1 MPTMWGRAEADRRQ
15 IGAWEFEL
23 RGDELADIRRS
34 GRRVLRSIRAV
45 VRDRDWNTADLV
57 VDRVTATETSLML
70 HVRTADERMPLSG
83 VVRAEVRGESL
94 RVLCDLEAASPL
106 ETNRTGLVALIPPG
120 AAGAGL
126 SVAHSTG
133 RVSDTALPVA
143 ISPHQPV
150 FDIAGLRWRDDGVEI
165 GLAFDGDVF
174 EMEDQRNW
182 TDASFKVYSR
192 PLALPF
198 PYEVGA
204 GERVRQAITVT
215 ADLMANTAV
224 VATSDAALMADAA
237 AGGHGTEDALIEL
250 RRAGAFPEIG
260 LSASTAPGPAPAPAH
275 VGRGDAASTLVELD
289 LAWPGWPAALERAAS
304 EGPPLDVRLVL
315 PAEAGVSDDADA
327 AIAASLSDAVT
338 ALARHRVAR
347 VAAFQPSGPAR
358 HISDEATVA
367 LLRGALD
374 QSGLAVPIVGGA
386 RSHFTELNREHHRLP
401 RHLAGLTFSVTP
413 LFHSRDTEQLVESL
427 AMQRLV
433 ATQAVEIGGGVPVHV
448 GPVSLRPHFNDVAT
462 TAPPRPAASDLSA
475 GYGTHLTDADD
486 PRQRSP
492 ELAAWTIASAA
503 ALAVRGVASLTF
515 FESWGPRG
523 ILAADGTALPVAEAI
538 AALTALAG
546 GELLSGS
553 SPDGLVWAVGA
564 ERHGQVTV
572 LAANLDTRP
581 RTITVTTPA
590 ALPATPAALSPAALP
605 ATPAALS
612 LAPVM
617 LSPVMLS
624 PGTWSRSRL

>member
-1 MPTMWGRAEADRRQ
+1 MWGRDAADRRR

-23 RGDELADIRRS
+23 RVDEFADIRRD

-45 VRDRDWNTADLV
+45 VRDRDWNTLDLV
-57 VDRVTATETSLML
+57 VDRVTAGETSLTM
-70 HVRTADERMPLSG
+70 HVRTGDERMPLSG

-94 RVLCDLEAASPL
+94 RVLCDLEAATPI
-106 ETNRTGLVALIPPG
+106 ETNRTGLVALIPPS

-126 SVAHSTG
+126 SVTHSTG
-133 RVSDTALPVA
+133 GVSQTALPVA

-150 FDIAGLRWRDDGVEI
+150 LDIAGLRWRDGGVDV

-198 PYEVGA
+198 PYPVAA
-204 GERVRQAITVT
+204 GERVRQQITVT
-215 ADLMANTAV
+215 AE
-224 VATSDAALMADAA
+224 AAPTRGAA
-237 AGGHGTEDALIEL
+237 PTEDSAAESDVIGDAVIEL
-250 RRAGAFPEIG
+250 RRAGTFPAIG
-260 LSASTAPGPAPAPAH
+260 LSASTAPDPAPAGIGS
-275 VGRGDAASTLVELD
+275 VAAATTLVELD

-304 EGPPLDVRLVL
+304 EGPPLDVRFVL
-315 PAEAGVSDDADA
+315 PAEAGVSGDADA
-327 AIAASLSDAVT
+327 AITAALSDAVA
-338 ALARHRVAR
+338 ALADRDVSR
-347 VAAFQPSGPAR
+347 VAAFQPTGAAR
-358 HISDEATVA
+358 HVADEAA
-367 LLRGALD
+367 AAMLRGALER
-374 QSGLAVPIVGGA
+374 SRRTVPVVGGV
-386 RSHFTELNREHHRLP
+386 RSHFTELNREQHRLP
-401 RHLAGLTFSVTP
+401 RGLAGLTFSVTP

-448 GPVSLRPHFNDVAT
+448 GPVTLRPHFNDVAT

-486 PRQRSP
+486 PRQHAA

-503 ALAVRGVASLTF
+503 ALAVPGVASLTF

-523 ILAADGTALPVAEAI
+523 ILDSDGTALPVAEAI
-538 AALTALAG
+538 AALAGLAG

-564 ERHGQVTV
+564 ERRGEITV

-581 RTITVTTPA
+581 RTLTVTTP
-590 ALPATPAALSPAALP
+590 TPI
-605 ATPAALS
+605 S
-612 LAPVM
+612 LT
-617 LSPVMLS
+617 LS
-624 PGTWSRSRL
+624 PGTWSRP

>member
-1 MPTMWGRAEADRRQ
+1 MPTMWGRDAADRRR

-23 RGDELADIRRS
+23 RGDEFADIRRD

-45 VRDRDWNTADLV
+45 VRDRDWNTLDLV
-57 VDRVTATETSLML
+57 VDRVTAGETSLTM
-70 HVRTADERMPLSG
+70 HVRTGDERMPLSG

-94 RVLCDLEAASPL
+94 RVLCDLEAATPI
-106 ETNRTGLVALIPPG
+106 ETNRTGLVALIPPS

-126 SVAHSTG
+126 SVTHSTG
-133 RVSDTALPVA
+133 GVSQTALPVA

-150 FDIAGLRWRDDGVEI
+150 LDIAGLRWRDGGVDV

-198 PYEVGA
+198 PYPVAA
-204 GERVRQAITVT
+204 GERVRQQITVT
-215 ADLMANTAV
+215 AE
-224 VATSDAALMADAA
+224 AAPTRGAA
-237 AGGHGTEDALIEL
+237 PTEDSAAESDVIGDAVIEL
-250 RRAGAFPEIG
+250 RRAGDFPAIG
-260 LSASTAPGPAPAPAH
+260 LSASTAPDPAPAPASARIGT
-275 VGRGDAASTLVELD
+275 GRAASTLVELD

-315 PAEAGVSDDADA
+315 PAEAGVSDGADA
-327 AIAASLSDAVT
+327 AIASALSGAMAALGRLRVT
-338 ALARHRVAR
+338 RVAT
-347 VAAFQPSGPAR
+347 FQPCGPGR
-358 HISDEATVA
+358 HVSDEATVA
-367 LLRGALD
+367 LLRDALD
-374 QSGLAVPIVGGA
+374 QSGLDVPVVGGA
-386 RSHFTELNREHHRLP
+386 RSHFTELNREQHRLP
-401 RHLAGLTFSVTP
+401 RGLAGLTFSVTP

-448 GPVSLRPHFNDVAT
+448 GPVTLRPHFNDVAT

-475 GYGTHLTDADD
+475 GYGTHLIDADD
-486 PRQRSP
+486 SRQHAA

-503 ALAVRGVASLTF
+503 ALAVPGVASLTF

-523 ILAADGTALPVAEAI
+523 ILDSDGTALPVAEAI
-538 AALTALAG
+538 AALAGLAG

-564 ERHGQVTV
+564 EHRGEITV

-581 RTITVTTPA
+581 RTLTVTTPA
-590 ALPATPAALSPAALP
+590 TLPASVPLSP
-605 ATPAALS
+605 T
-612 LAPVM
+612 
-617 LSPVMLS
+617 
-624 PGTWSRSRL
+624 TWSHL

>member
-1 MPTMWGRAEADRRQ
+1 MPTMWGRDAADRRR

-23 RGDELADIRRS
+23 RGDEFADIRRD

-45 VRDRDWNTADLV
+45 VRDRDWNTLDLV
-57 VDRVTATETSLML
+57 VDRVTAGETSLTM
-70 HVRTADERMPLSG
+70 HVRTGDERMPLSG

-94 RVLCDLEAASPL
+94 RVLCDLEAATPI
-106 ETNRTGLVALIPPG
+106 ETNRTGLVALIPPST
-120 AAGAGL
+120 AGAGL
-126 SVAHSTG
+126 SVTHSTG
-133 RVSDTALPVA
+133 GVSQTALPVA

-150 FDIAGLRWRDDGVEI
+150 LDIAGLRWRDGGVDV

-198 PYEVGA
+198 PYPVAA
-204 GERVRQAITVT
+204 GERVRQQITVT
-215 ADLMANTAV
+215 AE
-224 VATSDAALMADAA
+224 AAPTRGAA
-237 AGGHGTEDALIEL
+237 PTEDSAAESDVIGDAVIEL
-250 RRAGAFPEIG
+250 RRAGTFPASG
-260 LSASTAPGPAPAPAH
+260 LSASTAPDPAPDPASARI
-275 VGRGDAASTLVELD
+275 GTGCAASTLVELD

-315 PAEAGVSDDADA
+315 PAEAGVSDGADA
-327 AIAASLSDAVT
+327 AIASALSGAMAALGRLRVT
-338 ALARHRVAR
+338 R
-347 VAAFQPSGPAR
+347 VAAFQPSGPGR
-358 HISDEATVA
+358 HVSDEATVA
-367 LLRGALD
+367 LLRDALD
-374 QSGLAVPIVGGA
+374 QSGLDVPVVGGA
-386 RSHFTELNREHHRLP
+386 RSHFTELNREQHRLP
-401 RHLAGLTFSVTP
+401 RGLAGLTFSVTP

-448 GPVSLRPHFNDVAT
+448 GPVTLRPHFNDVAT

-486 PRQRSP
+486 PRQRAP

-503 ALAVRGVASLTF
+503 ALAVPGVASLTF

-523 ILAADGTALPVAEAI
+523 ILDSDGTALPVGEAI
-538 AALTALAG
+538 AALAGLAG

-564 ERHGQVTV
+564 EHRGEITV

-581 RTITVTTPA
+581 RTLTVTTPA
-590 ALPATPAALSPAALP
+590 TLPASVPLSP
-605 ATPAALS
+605 T
-612 LAPVM
+612 
-617 LSPVMLS
+617 
-624 PGTWSRSRL
+624 TWSHL

>member
-1 MPTMWGRAEADRRQ
+1 MWGRDAADRRR

-23 RGDELADIRRS
+23 RGDEFADIRRD

-45 VRDRDWNTADLV
+45 VRDRDWNTLDLV
-57 VDRVTATETSLML
+57 VDRVTAGETSLTM
-70 HVRTADERMPLSG
+70 HVRTGDERMPLSG

-94 RVLCDLEAASPL
+94 RVLCDLEAATPI
-106 ETNRTGLVALIPPG
+106 ETNRTGLVALIPPS

-126 SVAHSTG
+126 SVTHSTG
-133 RVSDTALPVA
+133 GVSQTALPVA

-150 FDIAGLRWRDDGVEI
+150 LDIAGLRWRDGGVDV

-198 PYEVGA
+198 PYPVAA
-204 GERVRQAITVT
+204 GERVRQQITVT
-215 ADLMANTAV
+215 AE
-224 VATSDAALMADAA
+224 AAPTRGAA
-237 AGGHGTEDALIEL
+237 PTEDSAAESDVIGDAVIEL
-250 RRAGAFPEIG
+250 RRAGDFPAIG
-260 LSASTAPGPAPAPAH
+260 LSASTAPDPAPAPASARIGT
-275 VGRGDAASTLVELD
+275 GRAASTLVELD

-315 PAEAGVSDDADA
+315 PAEAGVSDGADA
-327 AIAASLSDAVT
+327 AIASALSGAMAALGRLRVT
-338 ALARHRVAR
+338 RVAT
-347 VAAFQPSGPAR
+347 FQPCGPGR
-358 HISDEATVA
+358 HVSDEATVA
-367 LLRGALD
+367 LLRDALD
-374 QSGLAVPIVGGA
+374 QSGLDVPVVGGA
-386 RSHFTELNREHHRLP
+386 RSHFTELNREQHRLP
-401 RHLAGLTFSVTP
+401 RGLAGLTFSVTP

-448 GPVSLRPHFNDVAT
+448 GPVTLRPHFNDVAT

-475 GYGTHLTDADD
+475 GYGTHLIDADD
-486 PRQRSP
+486 SRQHAA

-503 ALAVRGVASLTF
+503 ALAVPGVASLTF

-523 ILAADGTALPVAEAI
+523 ILDSDGTALPVAEAI
-538 AALTALAG
+538 AALAGLAG

-564 ERHGQVTV
+564 EHRGEITV

-581 RTITVTTPA
+581 RTLTVTTPA
-590 ALPATPAALSPAALP
+590 TLPASVPLSP
-605 ATPAALS
+605 T
-612 LAPVM
+612 
-617 LSPVMLS
+617 
-624 PGTWSRSRL
+624 TWSHL

>member
-1 MPTMWGRAEADRRQ
+1 MWGRDEADRRR

-23 RGDELADIRRS
+23 RGDELADIRRD
-34 GRRVLRSIRAV
+34 GRLVLRSIRAV
-45 VRDRDWNTADLV
+45 VRDRDWNTLDLV
-57 VDRVTATETSLML
+57 VDRVTAGETGIML

-83 VVRAEVRGESL
+83 VVRAEVRGAGL
-94 RVLCDLEAASPL
+94 RVLCDLEAATRI
-106 ETNRTGLVALIPPG
+106 ETNRTGLVALIPPA

-126 SVAHSTG
+126 SVTHRGGGTSET
-133 RVSDTALPVA
+133 TLPLA

-150 FDIAGLRWRDDGVEI
+150 FDIAGLRWREDGVEV

-198 PYEVGA
+198 PYPVAA
-204 GERVRQAITVT
+204 GERVRQEITIT
-215 ADLMANTAV
+215 AEAAPTRGAV
-224 VATSDAALMADAA
+224 PVGVAAEGDVIGDAA
-237 AGGHGTEDALIEL
+237 ADAVIEL
-250 RRAGAFPEIG
+250 RRAGVFPAIG
-260 LSASTAPGPAPAPAH
+260 LSASTAPDPAPAPARI
-275 VGRGDAASTLVELD
+275 GTGGAASTLVELD

-315 PAEAGVSDDADA
+315 PAEAGVSNGADA
-327 AIAASLSDAVT
+327 AIAAALSGAVA
-338 ALARHRVAR
+338 ALRRHRVTR
-347 VAAFQPSGPAR
+347 VAAFQPSGAAR
-358 HISDEATVA
+358 HVSDEAAVA
-367 LLRGALD
+367 LLRGALER
-374 QSGLAVPIVGGA
+374 SGLAVPVVGGV
-386 RSHFTELNREHHRLP
+386 RSHFTELNREQHRLP
-401 RHLAGLTFSVTP
+401 RGLAGLTFSVTP

-448 GPVSLRPHFNDVAT
+448 GPVTLRPHFNDVAT

-486 PRQRSP
+486 PRQHAA

-503 ALAVRGVASLTF
+503 ALAVPGVASLTF

-523 ILAADGTALPVAEAI
+523 ILDSDGTALPVAEAI
-538 AALTALAG
+538 AALAGLAG

-553 SPDGLVWAVGA
+553 SPDGLVWAIGA
-564 ERHGQVTV
+564 EHRGEITV
-572 LAANLDTRP
+572 LAANLDPRP
-581 RTITVTTPA
+581 RTLTVTTPRSHPT
-590 ALPATPAALSPAALP
+590 LLSPTL
-605 ATPAALS
+605 
-612 LAPVM
+612 
-617 LSPVMLS
+617 LSPTLLS
-624 PGTWSRSRL
+624 PTLLSPTLLSPTTWSPL